1 MMVSFSRLALLSF
14 QSANLRIP
22 SISHSTLK
30 KLGLPLALSYC
41 IFQKTVPSKLTTC
54 AMTTEH
60 PGHPCTSTSNIE
72 TGYLNAKDAHALDQH
87 LFSNGYTLEQLMELA
102 GLAVA
107 EAVFDCFPLKST
119 SSAVSSSEK
128 RRLLVR
134 RTSNFGSLRFV
145 I

>member
-1 MMVSFSRLALLSF
+1 M
-14 QSANLRIP
+14 
-22 SISHSTLK
+22 
-30 KLGLPLALSYC
+30 
-41 IFQKTVPSKLTTC
+41 
-54 AMTTEH
+54 
-60 PGHPCTSTSNIE
+60 CTSTSNIE

-107 EAVFDCFPLKST
+107 EAVFECLPLKST
-119 SSAVSSSEK
+119 SSAVSSSEKK